1 MDELQGIVEV
11 MLAEI
16 EKKLDISKASFKLWF
31 DDFKLLSLD
40 DKVALFQTKTETR
53 RKILLTK
60 YIDAIRTELF
70 NVIGFEVEVQIES
83 EESKNSFGGNEPSD
97 LTTSKEDEE
106 ENRKREMK
114 IRELIAADHT
124 PDNISVVDGYTFDNF
139 IEGASNKFAKAVSFA
154 VADTLSSDYNPL
166 FIHGNSGLG
175 KTHLLCA
182 IINHLKRKNPNVK
195 IVYKKCEDFLNEL
208 IQAISSFTTA
218 EFKEKYRSSDVLLI
232 DDIQFI
238 AGKEAT
244 QEEFFHTFSYLYE
257 SGKHIILTSDRPPR
271 EIRPLS
277 DRLRTRFEGSLI
289 ADIQPPSPEL
299 RASII
304 RKKSNDLSIYIS
316 PELVDYMTERLHDNI
331 RQIEGVIKK
340 LASLNKFNNAPI
352 TKDLIDNVISV
363 IDPGNIPLDILINR
377 IISKVSDK
385 YGVSIDDMKS
395 KKKTNDIANAR
406 HIAVYIIRKL
416 TSKSY
421 QDIGDIFERD
431 RTSIMYSCEKIKTD
445 IKTVK
450 GFESEI
456 RNLINEIKNV

>member
-1 MDELQGIVEV
+1 MDELQGIVEI
-11 MLAEI
+11 MLTEI
-16 EKKLDISKASFKLWF
+16 EEKLDISKASFKLWF
-31 DDFKLLSLD
+31 ADFKLLSLD
-40 DKVALFQTKTETR
+40 DKIALFQTKTETR

-83 EESKNSFGGNEPSD
+83 EESKNSFGGTEPSD
-97 LTTSKEDEE
+97 LTTSREDEE
-106 ENRKREMK
+106 ENRKREIK
-114 IRELIAADHT
+114 IRELIERDTA
-124 PDNISVVDGYTFDNF
+124 PENVSVVEGYTFDNF

-154 VADTLSSDYNPL
+154 VADTLSTDYNPL

-175 KTHLLCA
+175 KTHLLCS
-182 IINHLKRKNPNVK
+182 IINHLKKKNPNVK

-208 IQAISSFTTA
+208 IHAISTFTTA

-277 DRLRTRFEGSLI
+277 DRLRSRFEGSLI

-304 RKKSNDLSIYIS
+304 RKKSEDLNIYIS

-340 LASLNKFNNAPI
+340 LASLNKFNSSPI

-377 IISKVSDK
+377 IIAKVADK
-385 YGVSIDDMKS
+385 YGVAVDDIKS

-406 HIAVYIIRKL
+406 HIAIYIVRKL

-421 QDIGDIFERD
+421 QDIGDIFDRD
-431 RTSIMYSCEKIKTD
+431 RTSVMYSCEKIKTD

-450 GFESEI
+450 GFDAEI
-456 RNLINEIKNV
+456 KNLIKEIKNV

>member
-1 MDELQGIVEV
+1 MDELQGIVDI
-11 MLAEI
+11 LLPEI
-16 EKKLDISKASFKLWF
+16 EKKLDMSSAGFKLWF
-31 DDFKLLSLD
+31 GDFKLLSLD
-40 DKVALFQTKTETR
+40 DRCAVFQTKTDMR

-60 YIDAIRTELF
+60 YIDLIKEELAKI
-70 NVIGFEVEVQIES
+70 IGFEVDIEIES
-83 EESKNSFGGNEPSD
+83 EESKNSFGGNDPSD

-114 IRELIAADHT
+114 IKELIESHSDSG
-124 PDNISVVDGYTFDNF
+124 SVLEEYTFENF

-154 VADTLSSDYNPL
+154 VADTLAQDYNPL

-182 IINHLKRKNPNVK
+182 VINHIKKKHPKVK

-208 IQAISSFTTA
+208 ILAISSFTTA
-218 EFKEKYRSSDVLLI
+218 DFKEKYRSADILLI

-244 QEEFFHTFSYLYE
+244 QEEFFHTFSVLYE
-257 SGKHIILTSDRPPR
+257 SNKHIILTSDRPPH

-299 RASII
+299 RSSII
-304 RKKSNDLSIYIS
+304 RKKSEDMDIYIP
-316 PELVDYMTERLHDNI
+316 PELVEYMSARLHDNI

-340 LASLNKFNNAPI
+340 VAFLNKLNNSPI
-352 TKDLIDNVISV
+352 TKELIDNVISV
-363 IDPGNIPLDILINR
+363 IDPGNIPIEILINR
-377 IISKVSDK
+377 VIQRVANK
-385 YGVSIDDMKS
+385 YGIAVDDIRS
-395 KKKTNDIANAR
+395 KKKTNDIATAR
-406 HIAVYIIRKL
+406 HIAIYIVRKL
-416 TSKSY
+416 TSKSF
-421 QDIGDIFERD
+421 QDIGDIFNRD
-431 RTSIMYSCEKIKTD
+431 RTSVMYSCEKVETD

-450 GFESEI
+450 GFDA
-456 RNLINEIKNV
+456 EIKKLIREIKEI